1 MIKRFNALGRD
12 KRGAA
17 AVELAV
23 VAPMIAL
30 LTVGIVDLSNG
41 FSRKLKIEQAAQRS
55 IEKIMNTS
63 ASDTIESTLAAEAAD
78 QGDVPIDQ
86 VQVSYRLECDGAL
99 TDAAE
104 CPEGQESTQWIS
116 VTVTDAYE
124 PLFTRYFSGIN
135 ADGTYH
141 LSATAGVRIQ

>member
-1 MIKRFNALGRD
+1 MIGRLFALGRD
-12 KRGAA
+12 QRGAA
-17 AVELAV
+17 VVELAV

-41 FSRKLKIEQAAQRS
+41 FSKKLKIEQASQRA

-63 ASDTIESTLAAEAAD
+63 ASDTIEATLAAEAAV

-86 VQVSYRLECDGAL
+86 VQVSYRLECDGTQ
-99 TDAAE
+99 TDAEE
-104 CPEGQESTQWIS
+104 CPEDQESTQWVS
-116 VTVTDAYE
+116 VTVTDSYE
-124 PLFTRYFSGIN
+124 PMFARYFSGIDG
-135 ADGTYH
+135 DGTYH

>member
-1 MIKRFNALGRD
+1 MIGRLFALGRD
-12 KRGAA
+12 QRGAA
-17 AVELAV
+17 VVELAV

-41 FSRKLKIEQAAQRS
+41 FSKKLKIEQASQRA

-63 ASDTIESTLAAEAAD
+63 ASDTIEATLAAEAAA

-86 VQVSYRLECDGAL
+86 VQVSYRLECDGTQ
-99 TDAAE
+99 TDALE
-104 CPEGQESTQWIS
+104 CPEDQESTQWVS
-116 VTVTDAYE
+116 VTVTDSYE
-124 PLFTRYFSGIN
+124 PMFARYFKGIN
-135 ADGTYH
+135 GDGTYH

>member
-1 MIKRFNALGRD
+1 MIKRFNSLGRD
-12 KRGAA
+12 QSGAA
-17 AVELAV
+17 IVELAII
-23 VAPMIAL
+23 APMIAL

-63 ASDTIESTLAAEAAD
+63 ASDTIENTLAAEAAD
-78 QGDVPIDQ
+78 QADVPLAN
-86 VQVSYRLECDGAL
+86 VTVTYRLECDGAA

-104 CPEGQESTQWIS
+104 CTEDQDTSQWIT
-116 VTVTDAYE
+116 VTVVDQYE
-124 PLFTRYFSGIN
+124 PLFSRHFAGIN
-135 ADGTYH
+135 GDGTYH

>member
-1 MIKRFNALGRD
+1 MIRKLKALARD
-12 KRGAA
+12 ARGTAV
-17 AVELAV
+17 VELAI

-30 LTVGIVDLSNG
+30 LTVGIVDMSNG

-63 ASDTIESTLAAEAAD
+63 ASDTIENTLAAEAAD
-78 QGDVPIDQ
+78 QADVPLAN
-86 VQVSYRLECDGAL
+86 VTVTYRLECDGAA

-104 CPEGQESTQWIS
+104 CTEDQVTSQWIT
-116 VTVTDAYE
+116 VTVVDQYE
-124 PLFTRYFSGIN
+124 PLFSRHFAGIN
-135 ADGTYH
+135 GDGTYH

>member
-1 MIKRFNALGRD
+1 MIKRSKALGRD
-12 KRGAA
+12 TRGAA
-17 AVELAV
+17 VVELAI

-30 LTVGIVDLSNG
+30 LTVGIVDMSNG

-63 ASDTIESTLAAEAAD
+63 ASDTIENTLAAEAVA
-78 QGDVPIDQ
+78 QANVPIGNVD
-86 VQVSYRLECDGAL
+86 VSYRLECDGAL
-99 TDAAE
+99 TDAEECAE
-104 CPEGQESTQWIS
+104 DQVASQWIS
-116 VTVTDAYE
+116 VTVTDQYE
-124 PLFTRYFSGIN
+124 PMFTRHFGAIN

>member
-1 MIKRFNALGRD
+1 MIRKLRALARD
-12 KRGAA
+12 NRGTAV
-17 AVELAV
+17 VELAV

-30 LTVGIVDLSNG
+30 LTVGIVDMSNG

-63 ASDTIESTLAAEAAD
+63 ASDTIENTLAAEAAD
-78 QGDVPIDQ
+78 QADVPLAN
-86 VQVSYRLECDGAL
+86 VTVTYRLECDGAA

-104 CPEGQESTQWIS
+104 CTEDQVTSQWIT
-116 VTVTDAYE
+116 VTVVDQYE
-124 PLFTRYFSGIN
+124 PLFSRHFAGISG
-135 ADGTYH
+135 DGTYH

>member
-1 MIKRFNALGRD
+1 MIARLFTLGRD
-12 KRGAA
+12 AKGAA
-17 AVELAV
+17 VVELAV

-30 LTVGIVDLSNG
+30 LTVGIVDLSSG

-63 ASDTIESTLAAEAAD
+63 ASDTIEATLAAEAAA
-78 QGDVPIDQ
+78 QGDVPLDQ
-86 VQVSYRLECDGAL
+86 VQVSYRLECDGTQ
-99 TDAAE
+99 TDAVE
-104 CPEGQESTQWIS
+104 CDEDQVSSQWVS

-124 PLFTRYFSGIN
+124 PMFARYFSGIN
-135 ADGTYH
+135 GDGTYH

>member
-1 MIKRFNALGRD
+1 MIGKLKALARD
-12 KRGAA
+12 ARGTAV
-17 AVELAV
+17 VELAI

-30 LTVGIVDLSNG
+30 LTVGIVDMSNG

-63 ASDTIESTLAAEAAD
+63 ASDTIENTLAAEAAD
-78 QGDVPIDQ
+78 QADVPLAN
-86 VQVSYRLECDGAL
+86 VTVTYRLECDGAA

-104 CPEGQESTQWIS
+104 CTEDQDTSQWIT
-116 VTVTDAYE
+116 VTVVDQYE
-124 PLFTRYFSGIN
+124 PLFSRHFAGIN
-135 ADGTYH
+135 GDGTYH

>member
-1 MIKRFNALGRD
+1 MIARLFALGRD
-12 KRGAA
+12 NRGAA
-17 AVELAV
+17 VVELAV

-63 ASDTIESTLAAEAAD
+63 ASDTIEATLAAEAAD
-78 QGDVPIDQ
+78 QGDVPLDQ
-86 VQVSYRLECDGAL
+86 VQVNYRLECDGAW

-104 CPEGQESTQWIS
+104 CPEEQESTQWVS
-116 VTVTDAYE
+116 VTVTDSYE
-124 PLFTRYFSGIN
+124 PMFARYFSGIN
-135 ADGTYH
+135 GDGTYH